1 MEKLAALLLTALILT
16 IASPHVASAQE
27 GVSETPAEKLR
38 KMRPHERPTNVITS
52 FHRRAVESNE
62 SPWRSVGRVNVGG
75 TSHCTGSLIA
85 ENIVLTAAH
94 CLFAKRTGKMVPPA
108 NVHFL
113 TGYAKGE
120 YLAHSRVSRYT
131 VGPGFDGQKGSRPEN
146 MPHDWA
152 LLLLTDAI
160 GAEFGFL
167 NIPDTLLS
175 KSIKTNGRPRI
186 ALPSRNI
193 ITAGYPG
200 DRAHILSL
208 EENCQ
213 VKSVRARGRVLV
225 TNCTAIPGDSGG
237 PILQRPN
244 GEWTLIGLN
253 VASIRNDTLQGSI
266 ILSALAFKDGLAA
279 VQKHLNKQKQ
289 VAAEPTE

>member
-1 MEKLAALLLTALILT
+1 MEKFVAFLLAAIFV
-16 IASPHVASAQE
+16 IVSPLDQAGAQE

-38 KMRPHERPTNVITS
+38 KMRPEERPTNIITS
-52 FHRRAVESNE
+52 FHRRAVESTE
-62 SPWRSVGRVNVGG
+62 APWRSVGRVNVNG
-75 TSHCTGSLIA
+75 TTHCTGSLIA

-94 CLFAKRTGKMVPPA
+94 CLYAKRMGKMVPPA

-113 TGYAKGE
+113 AGYAKGE

-131 VGPGFDGQKGSRPEN
+131 VGRGFDGQKGSLPEN

-152 LLLLTDAI
+152 LLLLVDAV

-167 NIPDTLLS
+167 DIPDTLLQ
-175 KSIKTNGRPRI
+175 IGNGTNGRPRI
-186 ALPSRNI
+186 ALPSRDI

-237 PILQRPN
+237 PILQHRSSK
-244 GEWTLIGLN
+244 WSLIGLN
-253 VASIRNDTLQGSI
+253 VASIHNDTLHGSI
-266 ILSALAFKDGLAA
+266 ILSALAFRDGLAA
-279 VQKHLNKQKQ
+279 VQKHLNKQQQKT
-289 VAAEPTE
+289 VEPAE